1 MVIAHRGPVVAP
13 GERLLH
19 KELTPVLLLK
29 LAAMSLL
36 WYLFFG
42 PSHTVRVTPDKVGT
56 AVFGAPAAPPA
67 SPPRS

>member
-1 MVIAHRGPVVAP
+1 MIPYRVPAAEH
-13 GERLLH
+13 GERLLR
-19 KELTPVLLLK
+19 KELSVVLLFK
-29 LAAMSLL
+29 LAAITLI

>member
-1 MVIAHRGPVVAP
+1 VIPLRGLDAVH

-19 KELTPVLLLK
+19 KEIAAVLFFK
-29 LAAMSLL
+29 LAAITLI

>member
-1 MVIAHRGPVVAP
+1 M
-13 GERLLH
+13 
-19 KELTPVLLLK
+19 LLLK